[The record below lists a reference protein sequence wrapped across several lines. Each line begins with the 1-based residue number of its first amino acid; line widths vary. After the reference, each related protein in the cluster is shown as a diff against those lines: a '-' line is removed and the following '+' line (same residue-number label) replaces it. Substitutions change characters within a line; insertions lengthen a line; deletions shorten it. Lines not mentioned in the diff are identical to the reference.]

1 MQIYAFFYRRL
12 IGFPQGKFDYETVAT
27 INFLENVQRIVNVK
41 IHLHH
46 SHVTGKIIGYGH
58 DFCNM
63 KVRESQNQFT
73 CITHNLFGFD
83 MFFLIKGIRFSV
95 WETKDV
101 SIGGTGLTNI
111 NFASISTQVKF
122 IDTMKYFLTSLGQL
136 ASTLDEVEKKRVE
149 KLTIQFLK
157 QHSYFSQVWKK
168 LKLPKKKEI
177 LDIIV
182 SGKGVIPYEIINSL
196 DSLKRKSEDGTFF
209 SER

>member
-1 MQIYAFFYRRL
+1 M
-12 IGFPQGKFDYETVAT
+12 
-27 INFLENVQRIVNVK
+27 
-41 IHLHH
+41 
-46 SHVTGKIIGYGH
+46 
-58 DFCNM
+58 
-63 KVRESQNQFT
+63 
-73 CITHNLFGFD
+73 
-83 MFFLIKGIRFSV
+83 
-95 WETKDV
+95 
-101 SIGGTGLTNI
+101 TNI
-111 NFASISTQVKF
+111 NFTSISIQVNF

-196 DSLKRKSEDGTFF
+196 DSLK
-209 SER
+209 